1 MLLYIVGCNTTTQQ
15 PQSSNWPDNKPRN
28 TARQSPTEFASFSP
42 LIRTSNSS
50 CSAQSATLTRFGCSL
65 AAPDQEHSGCFL
77 FLSLSLF
84 FILCSASVSSWLS
97 VTSTINPQPSA
108 SCSAIAISVFF
119 YYCLLSVLAINSP
132 PRWSVRSLTGRKIS
146 DVMQDLYAS

>member
-65 AAPDQEHSGCFL
+65 AAPDQEHSVFSPLSFFL
-77 FLSLSLF
+77 
-84 FILCSASVSSWLS
+84 ILCSFSLFRAGCLLHL
-97 VTSTINPQPSA
+97 PSIHNHLLPA
-108 SCSAIAISVFF
+108 QRLPFPFF
-119 YYCLLSVLAINSP
+119 FCYLLSVLAVNSA